1 MLDDALSENTVS
13 AAFDDIVSQRPA
25 REGTRWSPARKHPLS
40 GVLDAILMVTSRDS
54 AMARV
59 VRSCPR
65 QYLTTARRRA
75 HPGMRLGDYRQ
86 RSVAAAGA

>member
-1 MLDDALSENTVS
+1 
-13 AAFDDIVSQRPA
+13 
-25 REGTRWSPARKHPLS
+25 
-40 GVLDAILMVTSRDS
+40 VLDAILMVTSRDS